1 MTTAILIIV
10 LLLNLIAPF
19 AVYYA
24 IKQAKK
30 KDYTAHKKIQNVVYI
45 VCVLGVLALE
55 GLIRFS
61 GGSGS
66 LTENSSYSGTPFFK
80 ILLIAHIIGA
90 VLTYFLWTVL
100 IIFSNRKFRKELPG
114 KFSLIHKKLG
124 HILFFGLIYTA
135 VTALIVYVMLL
146 V

>member
-24 IKQAKK
+24 ISLAKQ
-30 KDYTAHKKIQNVVYI
+30 KDYNAHKRIHNVVYI

-66 LTENSSYSGTPFFK
+66 LAENSSYSGTTFFK
-80 ILLIAHIIGA
+80 ILLVAHIIGA
-90 VLTYFLWTVL
+90 VLTYLLWTFQV
-100 IIFSNRKFRKELPG
+100 IISNRKFLKKLPG
-114 KFSLIHKKLG
+114 KFSSIHKRIG

-135 VTALIVYVMLL
+135 VTALFVYVMLWI
-146 V
+146 